1 MGTAAV
7 GDVRAAANRG
17 LQAVQAGRSDL
28 ASQHFSKA
36 LDQAEDLADARTRR
50 DELAA
55 LSILFDES
63 GFPDLALTAAE
74 DSVAL
79 DRELG
84 LDDLV
89 HEDLL
94 NVGTAHLNLNNDAK
108 AETSF
113 REALQEALA
122 RTQWANAASAST
134 NLGNV
139 FAKRNDMRRAI
150 EAYEKSLEYLGKE
163 AFDNTEI
170 NTRLMLLQTSVIGEY
185 DVDRT
190 IDNAR
195 TLYQQFWKDL
205 QDGHR
210 QAATTFIEQAVE
222 RYLAVHQPGDPQAW
236 KAKTFPAIFG

>member
-1 MGTAAV
+1 MSTAVVA
-7 GDVRAAANRG
+7 DVRAAANQG

-28 ASQHFSKA
+28 ASQHFSRA
-36 LDQAEDLADARTRR
+36 LDRAEDLADPRTRR

-63 GFPDLALTAAE
+63 GFPDMALTAAE

-84 LDDLV
+84 LDALV
-89 HEDLL
+89 FEDLL

-108 AETSF
+108 AEVSF
-113 REALQEALA
+113 REALQGALA
-122 RTQWANAASAST
+122 RNQWANAASAST

-139 FAKRNDMRRAI
+139 FAKGSDMRRAI

-170 NTRLMLLQTSVIGEY
+170 NTRLMLLQASVIGKY

-195 TLYQQFWKDL
+195 TLYQRFWNDL

-210 QAATTFIEQAVE
+210 QVAMSLIAEAVE
-222 RYLAVHQPGDPQAW
+222 RYLAVHQPNDPDAW
-236 KAKTFPAIFG
+236 TAKTFPAIFT